1 MKKLI
6 LFKAIYFKYHIME
19 RNFPVLFGNA
29 KTGKTKKWIISVKQ
43 LSNGT
48 AEITT
53 QNGYIDG
60 KLAISTRLIES
71 GKNIGKSNATTP
83 FQQACNEAER
93 KYQDKIEKE
102 GYATSI
108 ENVETP
114 IYPMLANKFDFSS
127 KKKNDIVFPCF
138 VQPKL
143 DGLRCMSNLSSGNII
158 MKSRVGKEFK
168 KMPHLITQL
177 GRFFKIATD
186 IGYPNIY
193 ADGELYSDELPFEEI
208 SGYVRVEKESNPE
221 NERKIQY
228 HLYDLYIDPEMDYEM
243 RKMILDQIFDKGKF
257 THLKK
262 VETVICPAKQNVKF
276 LHGEYVSKGFEG
288 IMLRNKKGPYL
299 LKNRSNDLQK
309 YKEFEDEEF
318 EIVGYKEAN
327 GEDRGTIIWE
337 CYYTKPDK
345 SKEIFAVR
353 PRGSREIRRE
363 WFEQAEQDFDN
374 NFKGKLL
381 TVRYQEL
388 GPEGCPRF
396 PVGICVR
403 QDID

>member
-1 MKKLI
+1 
-6 LFKAIYFKYHIME
+6 ME
-19 RNFPVLFGNA
+19 RNFPELFGNA
-29 KTGKTKKWIISVKQ
+29 KTGKTKKWKISVKQ
-43 LSNGT
+43 LANGT

-60 KLAISTRLIES
+60 KLATATRLIES
-71 GKNIGKSNATTP
+71 GKNIGRANETTA

-102 GYATSI
+102 GYSTTVESI
-108 ENVETP
+108 ETP
-114 IYPMLANKFDFSS
+114 VYPMLANKFDFSS
-127 KKKNDIVFPCF
+127 KKKNDIIFPCF

-143 DGLRCMSNLSSGNII
+143 DGLRCMSNQQGTEIV

-168 KMPHLITQL
+168 KMNHLITQL
-177 GRFFKIATD
+177 RRFFKIAEE
-186 IGYPNIY
+186 IGFTNLH
-193 ADGELYSDELPFEEI
+193 ADGELYSDELTFEEI
-208 SGYVRVEKESNPE
+208 SGFIRVEKDSNPE
-221 NERKIQY
+221 NEKKIQY
-228 HLYDLYIDPEMDYEM
+228 HIYDLYINQTMDYEE
-243 RKMILDQIFDKGKF
+243 RKQILEGIFSRGKF

-262 VETVICPAKQNVKF
+262 VETISCAAKAQIKQI
-276 LHGEYVSKGFEG
+276 HAEYVARGYEG

-309 YKEFEDEEF
+309 YKEFEDAEF

-337 CYYTKPDK
+337 CYYTKPDGT
-345 SKEIFAVR
+345 KEIFAVR
-353 PRGSREIRRE
+353 PRGTREMRRDL
-363 WFEQAEQDFDN
+363 FEQAEENFDEL
-374 NFKGKLL
+374 FKGKPL

-396 PVGICVR
+396 PVGIDVR
-403 QDID
+403 IDI

>member
-1 MKKLI
+1 
-6 LFKAIYFKYHIME
+6 ME
-19 RNFPVLFGNA
+19 RIYPELFGNA
-29 KTGKTKKWIISVKQ
+29 KTGKTKKWTISVKQ
-43 LSNGT
+43 LPNGS
-48 AEITT
+48 AEIIT

-60 KLAISTRLIES
+60 KLASATRLIES
-71 GKNIGKSNATTP
+71 GKNIGRSNETSP

-102 GYATSI
+102 GYSTTLETI
-108 ENVETP
+108 ETP
-114 IYPMLANKFDFSS
+114 VYPMLANKFDFSS

-143 DGLRCMSNLSSGNII
+143 DGLRCMSNLKDGEII

-177 GRFFKIATD
+177 GRLFKIASD
-186 IGYPNIY
+186 LGFPNIY
-193 ADGELYSDELPFEEI
+193 VDGELYSDELPFEEI
-208 SGYVRVEKESNPE
+208 SGLIRVEKKSVPE

-228 HLYDLYIDPEMDYEM
+228 HLYDLYIDSSIDYEN
-243 RKMILDQIFDKGKF
+243 RKQILDEIFKQSKF
-257 THLKK
+257 THLKN
-262 VETVICPAKQNVKF
+262 VETVICPGKQNVKF

-299 LKNRSNDLQK
+299 LKSRSNDLQK

-337 CYYTKPDK
+337 CLYTKPDK
-345 SKEIFAVR
+345 TKEVFAVR
-353 PRGSREIRRE
+353 PRGSRDLRRE
-363 WFEQAEQDFDN
+363 WFEQAETDFDN
-374 NFKGKLL
+374 NFRGKFL

-403 QDID
+403 QDLD

>member
-1 MKKLI
+1 
-6 LFKAIYFKYHIME
+6 ME
-19 RNFPVLFGNA
+19 RNFSELFATA

-48 AEITT
+48 AEIIT

-60 KLAISTRLIES
+60 KLAISTRLIEA
-71 GKNIGKSNATTP
+71 GKNIGKSNETTP

-93 KYQDKIEKE
+93 KYQDKMEKE
-102 GYATSI
+102 GYSTSV
-108 ENVETP
+108 EEMETP
-114 IYPMLANKFDFSS
+114 VYPMLANKFDFAS
-127 KKKNDIVFPCF
+127 KKKNDIIFPCF

-143 DGLRCMSNLSSGNII
+143 DGLRCMSHISNGQVI

-168 KMPHLITQL
+168 KMPHLTTQL
-177 GRFFKIATD
+177 GRLFKIAEEMG
-186 IGYPNIY
+186 IPNLY
-193 ADGELYSDELPFEEI
+193 VDGELYSDTLPFEEI
-208 SGYVRVEKESNPE
+208 SGFIRVEKKSDPE
-221 NERKIQY
+221 NEKKIQY
-228 HLYDLYIDPEMDYEM
+228 HIYDLYVNPTFDYDERKNIIDG
-243 RKMILDQIFDKGKF
+243 LFDRGKF

-262 VETVICPAKQNVKF
+262 VETVICNLKTDIRKMHADF
-276 LHGEYVSKGFEG
+276 VSKGYEG
-288 IMLRNKKGPYL
+288 IMLRNKKGPYI

-309 YKEFEDEEF
+309 YKEFEDAEF
-318 EIVGYKEAN
+318 QIVGYKEAN

-337 CYYTKPDK
+337 CLYTKPDN

-353 PRGSREIRRE
+353 PRGSRELRRE
-363 WFEQAEQDFDN
+363 WFEQAEEDFDK
-374 NFKGKLL
+374 NFKNKFL

-396 PVGICVR
+396 PIGICVR